1 MSEVHAIAAALH
13 LRFPFAEDAVKV
25 QRDTRLWVEVER
37 ERFPDVFDHLVKDL
51 RFTILCTI
59 TGLDMGAD
67 LGFIYHLARESGI
80 MVNLKT
86 RCPKGQSFPSVTPS
100 FPGSSIYEAEL
111 EDLLGAKID
120 GLPPGARY
128 PLPEDWPVGDHPLL
142 KDWKPRTTASTEKG
156 APGNE

>member
-1 MSEVHAIAAALH
+1 MSEVHVIAAALH
-13 LRFPFAEDAVKV
+13 LRFPFAEGAVKV

-59 TGLDMGAD
+59 TGLDLGAD
-67 LGFIYHLARESGI
+67 LGFIYHLAREGGI

-86 RCPKGQSFPSVTPS
+86 RCPKGQSFPSITPL
-100 FPGSSIYEAEL
+100 FPAASIYEAEL

-128 PLPEDWPVGDHPLL
+128 PLPEDWPQGDHPLL
-142 KDWKPRTTASTEKG
+142 KDWKPKTSASAEKG
-156 APGNE
+156 APSNE